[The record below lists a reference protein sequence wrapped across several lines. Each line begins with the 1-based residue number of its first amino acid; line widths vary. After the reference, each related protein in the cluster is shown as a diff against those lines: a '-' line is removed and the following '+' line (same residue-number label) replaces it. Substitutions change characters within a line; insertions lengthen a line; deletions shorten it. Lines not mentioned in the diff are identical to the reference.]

1 MPTGDVVPTTESSEQ
16 SATPQPAQSAAAAA
30 ADRVEVLRAQV
41 AHHNERYHTLDDP
54 EISDA
59 DYDDLVRE
67 LRSIEAEHPDLVTD
81 TSPTAQVGGA
91 ASATFDPVVHSVPMM
106 SLDNAM
112 NRDEL
117 VAWADRVV
125 KGLDGQTPT
134 FVCELKFDGL
144 AMSIRYENGSFVRAA
159 TRGDGKV
166 GEDVTANVATIADV
180 PHELAI
186 PKAGAVPPVVEVRG
200 EVYMR
205 TSSFERLNE
214 RAMAAGDK
222 PFVNPRNSAAGS
234 LRQKDPAKTAERD
247 LSFWAYQLGEVD
259 DGPTF
264 SSHAATLAWVGEL
277 GFPVNEH
284 VQRFD
289 EIDAVAGHCL
299 HWQDQRHAL
308 DYEIDGVVI
317 KVDDPAQQD
326 LLGFTSRAPRW
337 AIAYKFPPE
346 QRTTT
351 LLDIQV
357 SVGRT
362 GRATPFAV
370 LDPVFVGGS
379 TVAMATLHNREQV
392 SVKDVRPGDTVIV
405 RKAGDVIPEVVGP
418 APGNERPKASTAWEF
433 PVDCPSCDVPLIL
446 PEGQADTR
454 CFNPVCPAKQVAKIA
469 YFASRGGM
477 DIEGLG
483 EQMIE
488 KLIDAG
494 LIVDAADLYGL
505 TIEQLTALDRIGE
518 TSATN
523 LVESIQSSKDRP
535 LDRFLR
541 SLGVRHFGPAAS
553 QALAARFHTLDAIV
567 GKTTEELAAVDG
579 VGGVIASTV
588 TDWFGLLANHELIE
602 RFRAAG
608 VNFGDPD
615 DALRAAQARALIPQT
630 LEGKAVVVTGTVP
643 GYNREQAA
651 LAITSRGGKSPGSV
665 SKKTL
670 ALVVGENAGASKM
683 TKAEEL
689 GVTIVPAEDFEHL
702 LEFGAVPGAATSDVG
717 PPEQGDVQTE
727 AETETETET
736 ET

>member
-1 MPTGDVVPTTESSEQ
+1 MAQPGS
-16 SATPQPAQSAAAAA
+16 TPQPADLAAADSAA
-30 ADRVEVLRAQV
+30 ADRVEALRAQI

-67 LRSIEAEHPDLVTD
+67 LRAIEAEHPDLVTD

-91 ASATFDPVVHSVPMM
+91 ASATFDPVAHRVPMM

-117 VAWADRVV
+117 VSWADRVV
-125 KGLDGQTPT
+125 KGLDGQVPT

-144 AMSIRYENGSFVRAA
+144 AMSIRYEDGTFVQAA
-159 TRGDGKV
+159 TRGDGKI

-180 PHELAI
+180 PHELAAPSDGSI
-186 PKAGAVPPVVEVRG
+186 PPVVEVRG

-214 RAMAAGDK
+214 RAIAAGDK

-234 LRQKDPAKTAERD
+234 LRQKDSAKTAERD

-259 DGPTF
+259 DGPAF

-284 VQRFD
+284 VERFD
-289 EIDAVAGHCL
+289 AIDAVADHCL
-299 HWQDQRHAL
+299 HWQDHRHDL

-346 QRTTT
+346 ERVTT

-379 TVAMATLHNREQV
+379 TVGMATLHNREQV
-392 SVKDVRPGDTVIV
+392 AVKDVRPGDTVIV

-418 APGNERPKASTAWEF
+418 APGNKRPRTSVAWEF
-433 PVDCPSCDVPLIL
+433 PADCPSCGVPLVL

-454 CFNPVCPAKQVAKIA
+454 CFNATCPAKQVAKIA
-469 YFASRGGM
+469 YYASRGGM

-488 KLIDAG
+488 KLIDSG

-505 TIEQLTALDRIGE
+505 TVEQLTALDRIGE

-523 LVESIQSSKDRP
+523 LVSAIGSSKDRP
-535 LDRFLR
+535 LQKFMR
-541 SLGVRHFGPAAS
+541 SLGVRHFGPAAA
-553 QALAARFHTLDAIV
+553 QALADEFYTLDAIMERS
-567 GKTTEELAAVDG
+567 TEELAAVDG
-579 VGGVIASTV
+579 VGDVIASTI
-588 TDWFGLLANHELIE
+588 TEWFAQDENRELIE

-615 DALRAAQARALIPQT
+615 DAVRAAEAQALIPQT
-630 LEGKAVVVTGTVP
+630 LDGKAVVVTGTVP

-651 LAITSRGGKSPGSV
+651 LAITTRGGKSPGSV

-670 ALVVGENAGASKM
+670 ALVVGANAGASKL
-683 TKAEEL
+683 TKAESL
-689 GVTIVPAEDFEHL
+689 GVPIVPAEDFDEL
-702 LEFGAVPGAATSDVG
+702 LATGVVPGAPA
-717 PPEQGDVQTE
+717 PES
-727 AETETETET
+727 
-736 ET
+736 